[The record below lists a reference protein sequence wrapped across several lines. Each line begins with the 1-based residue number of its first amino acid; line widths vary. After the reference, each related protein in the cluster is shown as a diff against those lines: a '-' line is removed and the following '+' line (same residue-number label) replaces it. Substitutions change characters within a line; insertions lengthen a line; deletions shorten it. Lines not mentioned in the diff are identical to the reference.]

1 MNELAPTGRL
11 GVYLHVPFC
20 LRRCPY
26 CDFTVAVMRTV
37 PEASFVDAVLRELEQ
52 RREEFD
58 GRRLKTIYFGG
69 GTPSLLSVASLA
81 RLLEA
86 VKAAAPE
93 RSPDAEVTLEVN
105 PESVTEG
112 WAEQVVAA
120 GFTRVS
126 LGAQSV
132 NDSVLRQLGRN
143 HTSSDVRRAVE
154 RLHGAGLQHLSVDL
168 IYGAPGATMAGFL
181 EEVTTVA
188 GWPEIDHVSAYELT
202 FEPRTAFTVAKER
215 GRLTP
220 WDDDLLASCFDEV
233 EQRLAAA
240 GFARYEISNF
250 ARPGG
255 VSRHNSSYWVG
266 DEYVGL
272 GPGAHSLRVDAASAT
287 VVRRAND
294 RSTRNYLSEEQGSS
308 SAEHLSSET
317 HLRELLMLACRR
329 VAPLSLTELRGR
341 SGRVDSVLGPHLD
354 RWVERGL
361 CRVVEGEVHFTPEA
375 RRLADSL
382 AAEIF

>member
-1 MNELAPTGRL
+1 MDQFAPTGRL

-37 PEASFVDAVLRELEQ
+37 PEADFVEAMLRELEQ
-52 RREEFD
+52 RRAELV
-58 GRRLKTIYFGG
+58 GRQLTTIYFGG
-69 GTPSLLSVASLA
+69 GTPSLLSVASLG
-81 RLLEA
+81 RLLDG
-86 VKAAAPE
+86 VKAAAGE
-93 RSPDAEVTLEVN
+93 RAPDAEVTLEVN
-105 PESVTEG
+105 PESVVEG
-112 WAEQVVAA
+112 WSEQVAAA

-126 LGAQSV
+126 LGAQSL
-132 NDSVLRQLGRN
+132 NDEVLRTLGRN
-143 HTSSDVRRAVE
+143 HTGADVRRAVE
-154 RLHGAGLQHLSVDL
+154 RLHGAGIRHISVDL

-181 EEVTTVA
+181 EEVSAVA
-188 GWPEIDHVSAYELT
+188 IWPEVDHISAYELT
-202 FEPRTAFTVAKER
+202 FEPRTAFTVARER

-220 WDDDLLASCFDEV
+220 WDEDLLASCFDEV
-233 EQRLAAA
+233 ELRLNAA
-240 GFARYEISNF
+240 GFSRYEISNF

-255 VSRHNSSYWVG
+255 VSLHNSSYWVG

-272 GPGAHSLRVDAASAT
+272 GPGAHSLRVDAASST

-294 RSTRNYLSEEQGSS
+294 RSTRNYLGEEQASFSSEE
-308 SAEHLSSET
+308 LTSET

-329 VAPLSLTELRGR
+329 VAPLSLAELRAR
-341 SGRVDSVLGPHLD
+341 SGQVDRVLGPHLD
-354 RWVERGL
+354 AWVERGL
-361 CRVVEGEVHFTPEA
+361 CRVVEGAVQFTPEA

>member
-1 MNELAPTGRL
+1 MNQLAPTGRL

-26 CDFTVAVMRTV
+26 CDFTVAVMRNV
-37 PEASFVDAVLRELEQ
+37 PESDFVEAMLRELAQ
-52 RREEFD
+52 RRDAFT
-58 GRRLKTIYFGG
+58 GRRLSTIYFGG
-69 GTPSLLSVASLA
+69 GTPSLLSVAALA

-93 RSPDAEVTLEVN
+93 RTTDAEVTLEVN
-105 PESVTEG
+105 PESVVEG
-112 WAEQVVAA
+112 WAEAVVAA

-132 NDSVLRQLGRN
+132 NDAVLRQLGRN
-143 HTSSDVRRAVE
+143 HTAFDVRRAVE
-154 RLHGAGLQHLSVDL
+154 RLHGAGLRHISVDL

-181 EEVTTVA
+181 DEVSTVA
-188 GWPEIDHVSAYELT
+188 AWPEIDHVSAYELT

-233 EQRLAAA
+233 ELRLAAA
-240 GFARYEISNF
+240 GFERYEISNF

-255 VSRHNSSYWVG
+255 LSRHNSSYWVG
-266 DEYVGL
+266 DDYLGL
-272 GPGAHSLRVDAASAT
+272 GPGAHSLRVEGASGT
-287 VVRRAND
+287 VVRRANE
-294 RSTRNYLSEEQGSS
+294 RSTRRYLSEERV
-308 SAEHLSSET
+308 SATFEELTSET

-329 VAPLSLTELRGR
+329 VAPLSLSELRGR
-341 SGRVDSVLGPHLD
+341 SARVDTVLGPHLD
-354 RWVERGL
+354 GWVERGL

>member
-1 MNELAPTGRL
+1 MNQLAPTGRL

-26 CDFTVAVMRTV
+26 CDFTVAVMRNV
-37 PEASFVDAVLRELEQ
+37 PESDFVEAMLRELAQ
-52 RREEFD
+52 RRDAFT
-58 GRRLKTIYFGG
+58 GRRLSTIYFGG
-69 GTPSLLSVASLA
+69 GTPSLLSVAALA

-93 RSPDAEVTLEVN
+93 RTTDAEVTLEVN
-105 PESVTEG
+105 PESVVEG
-112 WAEQVVAA
+112 WAEAVVAA

-132 NDSVLRQLGRN
+132 NDAVLRQLGRN
-143 HTSSDVRRAVE
+143 HTAFDVRRAVE
-154 RLHGAGLQHLSVDL
+154 RLHGAGLRHISVDL

-181 EEVTTVA
+181 DEVSTVA
-188 GWPEIDHVSAYELT
+188 AWPEIDHVSAYELT

-233 EQRLAAA
+233 ELRLAAA

-255 VSRHNSSYWVG
+255 LSRHNSSYWVG
-266 DEYVGL
+266 DDYLGL
-272 GPGAHSLRVDAASAT
+272 GPGAHSLRVEGASGT
-287 VVRRAND
+287 VVRRANE
-294 RSTRNYLSEEQGSS
+294 RSTRRYLSEERV
-308 SAEHLSSET
+308 SATFEELTSET

-329 VAPLSLTELRGR
+329 VAPLSLSELRGR
-341 SGRVDSVLGPHLD
+341 SARVDTVLGPHLD
-354 RWVERGL
+354 GWVERGL

>member
-1 MNELAPTGRL
+1 MNQLAPTGRL

-26 CDFTVAVMRTV
+26 CDFTVAVMRIV
-37 PEASFVDAVLRELEQ
+37 PEGDFVAAMLRELEQ
-52 RREEFD
+52 RRAAFA
-58 GRRLKTIYFGG
+58 GRRLTTIYFGG
-69 GTPSLLSVASLA
+69 GTPSLLSVESLA

-86 VKAAAPE
+86 VKSAACELA
-93 RSPDAEVTLEVN
+93 PDAEVTLEVN
-105 PESVTEG
+105 PESVVEG
-112 WAEQVVAA
+112 WSEEVVAA

-132 NDSVLRQLGRN
+132 NDAVLRQLGRN
-143 HTSSDVRRAVE
+143 HTAAEVRRAVE
-154 RLHGAGLQHLSVDL
+154 RLHGAGLQHISVDL
-168 IYGAPGATMAGFL
+168 IYGAPGATMADFL
-181 EEVTTVA
+181 EEVSVVA
-188 GWPEIDHVSAYELT
+188 SWPEIDHVSAYELT

-215 GRLTP
+215 GKLTP
-220 WDDDLLASCFDEV
+220 WEDDLLASCFDEV
-233 EQRLAAA
+233 ELRLAAA

-255 VSRHNSSYWVG
+255 LSRHNSSYWVG

-272 GPGAHSLRVDAASAT
+272 GPGAHSLGVDAASGT

-294 RSTRNYLSEEQGSS
+294 RSTRRYLGDEESTFS
-308 SAEHLSSET
+308 NEELSSET

-329 VAPLSLTELRGR
+329 VAPLSLTELRAR
-341 SGRVDSVLGPHLD
+341 SGQVESVLGPHLEA
-354 RWVERGL
+354 WVERGL
-361 CRVVEGEVHFTPEA
+361 CRVVGGEVHFTAEA